1 MFAFADARH
10 RGDDQSGGAT
20 VQNGPEG
27 ALLGWLDLVLG
38 VCGRKP
44 EARAVLEQLQRSE
57 RYILPT
63 NFAHVHFG
71 LGEFDA
77 AFEWFDRA
85 VEERDQNMMSILSY
99 TPFDPIR
106 QDPRFTA
113 LLRKM
118 QLA

>member
-1 MFAFADARH
+1 LHSPTRDTTATIKAA
-10 RGDDQSGGAT
+10 GLT
-20 VQNGPEG
+20 VQNAPES
-27 ALLGWLDLVLG
+27 ALPEWLGLALW

-44 EARAVLEQLQRSE
+44 EARAVLEQLQPSE
-57 RYILPT
+57 RYILRT

-71 LGEFDA
+71 SAEFDV

-85 VEERDQNMMSILSY
+85 VEERDQNMMSIMSY
-99 TPFDPIR
+99 THVDSIR
-106 QDPRFTA
+106 QNPRFTA